1 MLGEVGEAGSQG
13 CLGKVGALS
22 GSLLLCSEASKDL
35 PFSFCTP
42 LKMCRIL
49 PFSSLT

>member
-22 GSLLLCSEASKDL
+22 GSLLFSEASKDF
-35 PFSFCTP
+35 PFSFV
-42 LKMCRIL
+42 LL
-49 PFSSLT
+49 